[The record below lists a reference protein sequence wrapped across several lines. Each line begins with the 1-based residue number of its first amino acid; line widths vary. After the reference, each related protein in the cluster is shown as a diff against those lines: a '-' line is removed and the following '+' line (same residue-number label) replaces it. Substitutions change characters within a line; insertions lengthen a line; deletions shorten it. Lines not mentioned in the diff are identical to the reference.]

1 MSPPPRT
8 IVLSFVFTTSN
19 HLYRWASL
27 PNSIIVVSPLSFLGL
42 CFHSAPPFS
51 CSFCISRRVRQRW
64 FRHVRLRCKELD
76 KIVKGVE
83 ERHLCIPVAINRM
96 KGVKERCFF
105 VAVVMN
111 RERGGGDAVLQ
122 LRCNGRQWKVWGN
135 KFFFLNG
142 KWVMG
147 DP

>member
-1 MSPPPRT
+1 MWECLPHQELSSSPSSSPQATTFTGGRHSPTPLPP
-8 IVLSFVFTTSN
+8 
-19 HLYRWASL
+19 
-27 PNSIIVVSPLSFLGL
+27 
-42 CFHSAPPFS
+42 
-51 CSFCISRRVRQRW
+51 
-64 FRHVRLRCKELD
+64 HVRLRCKELD

-122 LRCNGRQWKVWGN
+122 LRCNGRQ
-135 KFFFLNG
+135 
-142 KWVMG
+142 
-147 DP
+147 